1 MSVAELVP
9 TYLQAFALLTA
20 GVWTYWTFFRQRRNE
35 PATDIDID
43 VSFLGTQGGFIVVE
57 VMAVLENKSVVRQ
70 EYRHFRVNLRYL
82 LPSDRIV
89 DGGSA
94 LFRQLYFPHSI
105 DHRIGG
111 EQRFFPN
118 TLYINPRQRF
128 QHRYE
133 TFIPCE
139 ATFVRLHCGFTLV
152 KARRVRLTKSPD
164 SSPPVLKLDSQRV
177 FPVPKQGDPHVS
189 HPDGAVIPHQALRPA

>member
-9 TYLQAFALLTA
+9 SYLQAFALVTA

-35 PATDIDID
+35 PATDIDVD
-43 VSFLGTQGGFIVVE
+43 VSFLGTQDGFIVVE
-57 VMAVLENKSVVRQ
+57 VTAVLENKSLVRQ
-70 EYRHFRVNLRYL
+70 EYRDFRVNLRYL
-82 LPSDRIV
+82 LPCDPII
-89 DGGSA
+89 DGGST
-94 LFRQLYFPHSI
+94 LFSELYFPHSV
-105 DHRIGG
+105 DQRIGG

-118 TLYINPRQRF
+118 ALYINPRQRF

-152 KARRVRLTKSPD
+152 KARGGRRTKGHDGSPLI
-164 SSPPVLKLDSQRV
+164 LKLDSQRV
-177 FPVPKQGDPHVS
+177 FPVPNEGNPRGS
-189 HPDGAVIPHQALRPA
+189 HPAGEIIPHPGLRPA